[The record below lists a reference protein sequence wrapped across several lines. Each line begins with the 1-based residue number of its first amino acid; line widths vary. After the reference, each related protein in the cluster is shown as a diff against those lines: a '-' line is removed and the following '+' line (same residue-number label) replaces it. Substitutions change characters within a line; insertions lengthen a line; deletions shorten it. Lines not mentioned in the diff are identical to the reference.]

1 MKLKNKITGQILK
14 LESGQIFGEIA
25 ENKNAATQPYN
36 IAIAVDDVLIQ
47 SLLSSN
53 LVDWEEFKDLW
64 VYETKY
70 RYLATNDEI
79 AKVAITLPSDKF
91 SILQSLRKVTFENC
105 VELYF
110 DYIEEWFS
118 PYINLNKLELN
129 NDLV

>member
-25 ENKNAATQPYN
+25 ENKNAIAQPY
-36 IAIAVDDVLIQ
+36 IIAVTVDDALLQ

-53 LVDWEEFKDLW
+53 LIEWEPFEDIWEYK
-64 VYETKY
+64 TKY

-110 DYIEEWFS
+110 DSIEEWFS
-118 PYINLNKLELN
+118 P
-129 NDLV
+129 

>member
-25 ENKNAATQPYN
+25 ENKNASTQPY
-36 IAIAVDDVLIQ
+36 IVAVTVDDTLTQ
-47 SLLSSN
+47 SLLNSN

-64 VYETKY
+64 VYQTKY

-110 DYIEEWFS
+110 DSIEEWMS
-118 PYINLNKLELN
+118 PFIDLIKLEIN